1 MGSYSGNKL
10 TNLAFLIEFIIFQIH
25 CMYILGRIEIEVLEE
40 IVELGM
46 RHISESESHIK
57 YG

>member
-1 MGSYSGNKL
+1 
-10 TNLAFLIEFIIFQIH
+10 
-25 CMYILGRIEIEVLEE
+25 MYILGRIEIEVLEE